1 MPKDKNNNSNNNSTN
16 NSSNSSNRGSQKKP
30 NFIQAAVS
38 VGMSLYSNRE
48 VIADKVSK
56 IYSNIYG
63 EDKDF
68 NLTEVKD
75 QFAALGRLAK
85 AYARGDYREIS
96 PATFFKI
103 LTAAA
108 YAGFGKDLISDDIP
122 GFGVVDDI
130 AMVSWALGA
139 VFKEVEK
146 FEQWESQ
153 HVKEE
158 LEVQTV

>member
-1 MPKDKNNNSNNNSTN
+1 MSKDKSN
-16 NSSNSSNRGSQKKP
+16 NSSSKSKNKTKP

-48 VIADKVSK
+48 KIADTVSK

-63 EDKDF
+63 EEKEF
-68 NLTEVKD
+68 NLTEIRG

-85 AYARGDYREIS
+85 AYTKGEYREIS

-103 LTAAA
+103 VTAAA
-108 YAGFGKDLISDDIP
+108 YAGFGKDLIPDDIP
-122 GFGVVDDI
+122 GFGIVDDI
-130 AMVSWALGA
+130 AMISWALGA

-146 FEQWESQ
+146 FEEWESQ
-153 HVKEE
+153 QVRQD
-158 LEVQTV
+158 LEVQTI

>member
-1 MPKDKNNNSNNNSTN
+1 MPKDKTNNSNNSN
-16 NSSNSSNRGSQKKP
+16 NSSKSSRSKKP

-48 VIADKVSK
+48 AIADKVSK

-63 EDKDF
+63 EEKDF
-68 NLTEVKD
+68 NLSEVKD
-75 QFAALGRLAK
+75 QFTALGRLAK
-85 AYARGDYREIS
+85 AYARGEYREIS

-108 YAGFGKDLISDDIP
+108 YAGFGNDLISDDIP

-130 AMVSWALGA
+130 AMISWALGA

-146 FEQWESQ
+146 FEEWEAQ
-153 HVKEE
+153 HVREE
-158 LEVQTV
+158 LEVQAV

>member
-1 MPKDKNNNSNNNSTN
+1 MPKDKNNNTSNKNN
-16 NSSNSSNRGSQKKP
+16 GHKKT

-38 VGMSLYSNRE
+38 IGMSLYSNKERIGE
-48 VIADKVSK
+48 NIAK

-63 EDKDF
+63 EDKEF
-68 NLTEVKD
+68 NLHEVKN

-85 AYARGDYREIS
+85 AYSKGEYREIS

-103 LTAAA
+103 ATAIA
-108 YAGFGKDLISDDIP
+108 YAGFGKDLIPDDIP

-130 AMVSWALGA
+130 AIASWALAG

-146 FEQWESQ
+146 FEEWESA
-153 HVKEE
+153 HVSEE
-158 LEVQTV
+158 LEVQAV